1 MRAGAAVLGVCLL
14 VLLRGAWKGAGVYSA
29 FLRGAGEGMRT
40 ALGLLPALCAML
52 LMLRLLEAS
61 GLMGA
66 LGTLISPA
74 LGWAGVPKE
83 VAPMLLLRPLS
94 GSGSLAALE
103 QIIDGC
109 GVDSRAARVAA
120 VLMGSS
126 ETVFYTLTVY
136 LGATKGIRRLPWV
149 VGVSLVAYG
158 VGALVAGWA
167 VP

>member
-1 MRAGAAVLGVCLL
+1 
-14 VLLRGAWKGAGVYSA
+14 
-29 FLRGAGEGMRT
+29 
-40 ALGLLPALCAML
+40 
-52 LMLRLLEAS
+52 MLRLLEAS

-66 LGTLISPA
+66 LGTLLTPA
-74 LGWAGVPKE
+74 LGWAGVPAE

-103 QIIDGC
+103 RIIDGC

-149 VGVSLVAYG
+149 VGVSLVAYA